1 MIEVRRTSLIRN
13 LFPSVVSGVV
23 LGVIGAAI
31 CGLIVSTRQN
41 IDATVVAVYLG
52 WALFFFIGIGAF
64 NGVVKWGFARREATH
79 AEELELAGQGQGLW
93 RYFRFTTDHKV
104 VGMQYLATVL
114 VIFFIGSMGAFM
126 IRLEQSTP
134 GAIFFTPS
142 TYNTIVGMH
151 GILMIVASIVMVSG
165 PFGNFVLP
173 IMIGARDMAF
183 PRLNALSYWLLFS
196 AIPVFLSTLFLGG
209 FPTGW
214 TGYAPLA
221 DQGLTPGMDAYCFT
235 IILFA
240 ISTTIAAL
248 NIVTTVLVLRTRGMS
263 WGRLPVFVWGVLLSV
278 ILGLTAFPSF
288 IISQMMVLMDRVFQT
303 SFFIAA
309 YGGSNWLYE
318 HLFWFMGHPEV
329 YVIALPSMAVAAE
342 VTAVF
347 SRKTVFGRRMLV
359 GSLITICIL
368 SVLVWGHHLYTSGSN
383 SALNGPYMLDTELI
397 SIPTGFFFL
406 ALVGTLWRGKVWVTV
421 PLLFVAGMLVNF
433 VIGGITGIYLADLPT
448 DEILHGGMF
457 VTAHFHFTLVG
468 SMVFGFF
475 AGFYYWFPKML
486 GRRLDPL
493 LGRIHFW
500 LFEIGFL
507 GTFLALF
514 YAGMQGEPRWSAN
527 VAAPYAVANL
537 IASLFAILIAAS
549 VFTAVYNVVITLARG
564 EPAIADEW
572 GGKTLEWTIPTPV
585 PLENFEHLPVVTS
598 TPYEY
603 GIAEST
609 GWIEPTTELIPDNP
623 FVATVATR
631 TDEASAPTTVDDT
644 EAPPQ
649 SEG

>member
-1 MIEVRRTSLIRN
+1 MSETITTNEAAVLEPRHYTLRQL

-23 LGVIGAAI
+23 LGVVGAVVVYF
-31 CGLIVSTRQN
+31 IVRALQPDN
-41 IDATVVAVYLG
+41 YDAQVVFAYTG
-52 WALFFFIGIGAF
+52 WTLFFFAGIGAF
-64 NGVVKWGFARREATH
+64 NGVWRWGFARHDDTLEEA
-79 AEELELAGQGQGLW
+79 LDLAGKDQGLW
-93 RYFRFTTDHKV
+93 RYFRYTTDHKV

-114 VIFFIGSMGAFM
+114 VLFFVGSMGAFS
-126 IRLEQSTP
+126 IRLEQSMP

-183 PRLNALSYWLLFS
+183 PRLNALSYWLLFA

-209 FPTGW
+209 FQTGW

-221 DQGLTPGMDAYCFT
+221 VQGLTPGMDAYCFT

-240 ISTTIAAL
+240 ISTTVAAL
-248 NIVTTVLVLRTRGMS
+248 NIITTVLVLRTKGMTLA
-263 WGRLPVFVWGVLLSV
+263 RLPIFVWGVMLSV
-278 ILGLTAFPSF
+278 FLGLTAFPSF
-288 IISQMMVLMDRVFQT
+288 LISQLMVLTDRVFHT

-309 YGGSNWLYE
+309 NGGSNWLYE

-329 YVIALPSMAVAAE
+329 YVIALPAMAVAAE
-342 VTAVF
+342 LSAVF
-347 SRKTVFGRRMLV
+347 SRKTVFGRRMLL

-383 SALNGPYMLDTELI
+383 TALDAPYMLDTELI

-406 ALVGTLWRGKVWVTV
+406 ALVGTLWRGKIWITV

-433 VIGGITGIYLADLPT
+433 VVGGITGIYLADLPT

-468 SMVFGFF
+468 SMVFGAF

-486 GRRLDPL
+486 GRRLNPR
-493 LGRIHFW
+493 LGALHFW

-507 GTFLALF
+507 GTFLSLF
-514 YAGMQGEPRWSAN
+514 YAGLQGEPRWSAN
-527 VAAPYAVANL
+527 VSPLYATANL
-537 IASLFAILIAAS
+537 IASLFAILIAVS
-549 VFTAVYNVVITLARG
+549 VFVAVYNVIISLARG
-564 EPAIADEW
+564 EVATADEW
-572 GGKTLEWTIPTPV
+572 GAKTLEWTVPTPV
-585 PLENFEHLPVVTS
+585 PLENFETLPEVKG

-603 GIAEST
+603 GLS
-609 GWIEPTTELIPDNP
+609 EPVDKGFALHEPATPD
-623 FVATVATR
+623 TM
-631 TDEASAPTTVDDT
+631 DAPS
-644 EAPPQ
+644 PQ
-649 SEG
+649 AQS